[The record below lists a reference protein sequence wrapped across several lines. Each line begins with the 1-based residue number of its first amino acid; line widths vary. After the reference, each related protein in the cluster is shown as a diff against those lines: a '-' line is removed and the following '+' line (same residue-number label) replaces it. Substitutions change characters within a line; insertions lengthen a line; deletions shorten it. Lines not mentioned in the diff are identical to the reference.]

1 LQHQNVRNSLKNVH
15 RSMTFA
21 KIRRPRFLKTLS
33 QSGLSTQFMALG
45 IVISALYIFAALLSP
60 LCQSIGWLQSP
71 TEFLSNPINDPPSMA
86 HWFGTDVQGYDV
98 YARTLFG
105 SQAALQVVVVA
116 TLFSLAIGVPLGL
129 FSGYLGGRLDRAL
142 LFLMDTIYTLPGL
155 LLSVTVA
162 FVVGRGV
169 LNAAIAL
176 SVAYVPQYYRVVRN
190 HTVSVKTELFIEAAQ
205 ATGASPWRVL
215 TRYLL
220 LNVIQSVPVLF
231 TLNAADAILTLA
243 GLGFLGLGLPE
254 EVPEWG
260 HDLRQALSGLSTGG
274 IWWTALFPGL
284 AMTLLVVGL
293 SLVGEGLNDLIN
305 PLLRRN
311 SWRQ

>member
-1 LQHQNVRNSLKNVH
+1 
-15 RSMTFA
+15 MTSV
-21 KIRRPRFLKTLS
+21 KLRRPHLLKALS
-33 QSGLSTQFMALG
+33 RSGLSTQLTALG
-45 IVISALYIFAALLSP
+45 IVVTGLYLLTAALAPGL
-60 LCQSIGWLQSP
+60 QAMGWLQNP
-71 TEFLSNPINDPPSMA
+71 LEFLNNPIHDPPSAA

-98 YARTLFG
+98 FSRTMYG

-116 TLFSLAIGVPLGL
+116 TVFSLVIGVPLGL
-129 FSGYLGGRLDRAL
+129 FSGYLGGRLDRVL
-142 LFLMDTIYTLPGL
+142 LFLMDTVYTLPGL

-169 LNAAIAL
+169 FNAAIAL

-190 HTVSVKTELFIEAAQ
+190 HTTSVKNELFIEAAQ

-260 HDLRQALSGLSTGG
+260 HDLQRALGGLSTGG

-293 SLVGEGLNDLIN
+293 SLIGEGLNDWVN

-311 SWRQ
+311 SWRQG